1 MDEIVNVGLRER
13 RKNEKLAAIRTAARH
28 LFATHGFHETP
39 MREIA
44 RVADVGF
51 GTVSAYAS
59 DKAGLAAMLFVE
71 DIDDLEPVFT
81 KIHPGVPLLDPVIDQ
96 FALIFRFWANKPD
109 LSRVVLPMLGNTDG
123 PYVELIMRR
132 RAKIRQ
138 SLSGWLAKFQQAGT
152 IAPEYDLDQSAELL
166 FALYIGCVNEW
177 LGAHETDVETGIE
190 RLTYL
195 MEIPVK
201 ALTALESR

>member
-1 MDEIVNVGLRER
+1 
-13 RKNEKLAAIRTAARH
+13 
-28 LFATHGFHETP
+28 

-81 KIHPGVPLLDPVIDQ
+81 KIHPGVPLLDQVIDQ

-123 PYVELIMRR
+123 PYIELIMRR

-138 SLSGWLAKFQQAGT
+138 SLIAFNSSELGKLRTRSRSGYPSTCSIKWPTTRFAF
-152 IAPEYDLDQSAELL
+152 SHFAEPMTSP
-166 FALYIGCVNEW
+166 FPSP
-177 LGAHETDVETGIE
+177 LG
-190 RLTYL
+190 
-195 MEIPVK
+195 
-201 ALTALESR
+201 